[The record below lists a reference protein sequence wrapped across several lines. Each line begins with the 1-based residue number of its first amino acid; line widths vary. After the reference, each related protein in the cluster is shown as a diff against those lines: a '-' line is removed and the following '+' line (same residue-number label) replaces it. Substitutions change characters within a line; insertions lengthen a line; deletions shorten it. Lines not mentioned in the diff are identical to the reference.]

1 MSEPLHCQRHGDE
14 LIGCERHQSVAHITL
29 NRPEKLNALSAE
41 MLTQLL
47 EKMRELDGDKQI
59 RAIVISGSAR
69 AFAAGADTGTLATA
83 SAIALYTSGFSEKWD
98 QISAIEKPVI
108 AALSG
113 YALGGGLELA
123 LLCDIVIAD
132 ETAILG
138 LPETHIGIIPG
149 AGGTQ
154 RLVKSVGKSLA
165 MEMILA
171 GRKITAAEA
180 LAAGLI
186 SRITSPETLM
196 EQALKIAQN
205 ISRAAPLAVKMAK
218 KAVLAS
224 FDMGLTAGV
233 SYERSLS
240 ALIAASED
248 RNEGMRAL
256 AAKEPAT
263 FTGE

>member
-1 MSEPLHCQRHGDE
+1 MSEPLHCQGHGDE
-14 LIGCERHQSVAHITL
+14 LIGCERHQGVAHITL

-69 AFAAGADTGTLATA
+69 AFAAGADTGALATA

-186 SRITSPETLM
+186 SRITSPEALM

-263 FTGE
+263 FIGE

>member
-1 MSEPLHCQRHGDE
+1 MSE
-14 LIGCERHQSVAHITL
+14 LITCEHHQGVAHIGL

-47 EKMRELDGDKQI
+47 DTLLELDADKLT
-59 RAIVISGSAR
+59 RAVVISGSSR

-98 QISAIEKPVI
+98 SIAAINKPII

-132 ETAILG
+132 ETAIFG

-154 RLVKSVGKSLA
+154 RLVKAVGKSLA

-171 GRKITAAEA
+171 GRKLNADEA
-180 LAAGLI
+180 LSFGLI
-186 SRITSPETLM
+186 SRMTSPEQLI

-205 ISRAAPLAVKMAK
+205 ICRASPLANLMAK
-218 KAVLAS
+218 RAVLAS

-248 RNEGMRAL
+248 RTEGMRAL
-256 AAKEPAT
+256 SAKEQGK
-263 FTGE
+263 FTGD

>member
-1 MSEPLHCQRHGDE
+1 MSE
-14 LIGCERHQSVAHITL
+14 LIRCERHQGVAHITL

-59 RAIVISGSAR
+59 RTMVISGSAR

-98 QISAIEKPVI
+98 QIAAIEKPVI

-132 ETAILG
+132 DTTVIG

-149 AGGTQ
+149 AGG
-154 RLVKSVGKSLA
+154 RSGWSGLWGNHWRWKSSSPGEKS
-165 MEMILA
+165 
-171 GRKITAAEA
+171 
-180 LAAGLI
+180 
-186 SRITSPETLM
+186 
-196 EQALKIAQN
+196 
-205 ISRAAPLAVKMAK
+205 APPKRWLPGW
-218 KAVLAS
+218 S
-224 FDMGLTAGV
+224 
-233 SYERSLS
+233 
-240 ALIAASED
+240 AASPH
-248 RNEGMRAL
+248 L
-256 AAKEPAT
+256 KH
-263 FTGE
+263 